1 MKRNEKN
8 SLKVIE
14 ELLERVLD
22 ELIIEIPENNM
33 LPIPT
38 KIFLEMEKEIGEK
51 INLIGLS

>member
-51 INLIGLS
+51 ISLIGLS